1 MKGVKR
7 PISTNMALVRLLSE
21 LLKNKELG
29 KYIVPIV
36 PDEAR
41 PFGMETLFRQVG
53 IYSAEGQLYRP
64 VDADTLMPYKES
76 LSGQILLEWICEA
89 GGLVSFMAAGSA
101 YADFGVPAIPFY
113 VFYSIFGFQRVGDI
127 I

>member
-1 MKGVKR
+1 
-7 PISTNMALVRLLSE
+7 MALVRLLSE

-53 IYSAEGQLYRP
+53 IYSSEGQLYRP
-64 VDADTLMPYKES
+64 VDADTLMPYKDS
-76 LSGQILLEWICEA
+76 LSGQIL
-89 GGLVSFMAAGSA
+89 
-101 YADFGVPAIPFY
+101 
-113 VFYSIFGFQRVGDI
+113 
-127 I
+127 

>member
-36 PDEAR
+36 PDGAR

-53 IYSAEGQLYRP
+53 IYASEGQLYRP
-64 VDADTLMPYKES
+64 VDADTLMPYKER
-76 LSGQILLEWICEA
+76 LSGQIL
-89 GGLVSFMAAGSA
+89 
-101 YADFGVPAIPFY
+101 
-113 VFYSIFGFQRVGDI
+113 
-127 I
+127 

>member
-53 IYSAEGQLYRP
+53 IYASEGQLYRP

-76 LSGQILLEWICEA
+76 LSGQIL
-89 GGLVSFMAAGSA
+89 
-101 YADFGVPAIPFY
+101 
-113 VFYSIFGFQRVGDI
+113 
-127 I
+127 

>member
-64 VDADTLMPYKES
+64 VDADTLMPYKER
-76 LSGQILLEWICEA
+76 LSGQIL
-89 GGLVSFMAAGSA
+89 
-101 YADFGVPAIPFY
+101 
-113 VFYSIFGFQRVGDI
+113 
-127 I
+127 